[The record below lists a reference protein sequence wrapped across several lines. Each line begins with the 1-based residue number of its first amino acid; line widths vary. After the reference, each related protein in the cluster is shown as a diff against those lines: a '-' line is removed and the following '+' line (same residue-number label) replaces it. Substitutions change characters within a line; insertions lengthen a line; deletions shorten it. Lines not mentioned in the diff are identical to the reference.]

1 LEIGTGHRAIGWSN
15 ALWPILARG
24 FKVTAF
30 RSHSSPHRFRYT
42 LEVPATDLADFA
54 PAMVL
59 YKPLGRY
66 GDGIDVPKN
75 LSSTL
80 LPDDSRRLPKPLR
93 ADARLAG

>member
-1 LEIGTGHRAIGWSN
+1 
-15 ALWPILARG
+15 
-24 FKVTAF
+24 
-30 RSHSSPHRFRYT
+30 
-42 LEVPATDLADFA
+42 
-54 PAMVL
+54 MVL